1 MTPTATQLLGH
12 VINGQYRLLEYLG
25 GSEQSSVFLTEDG
38 ESGQKLAIKLVAAHP
53 ATAGMQLSRWELA
66 SQLSHPNLI
75 QLLDGGRFEFANT
88 PLLYIVMEYADEN
101 LSQVLSERALTAG
114 ETGDVL
120 EPVLEVLTFLHGD
133 GYAHSRLRPSNILA
147 VGDKLK
153 LSSDDICR
161 FGEAWDN
168 ARKPAAYDAPEIMGG
183 KFAAPGDLW
192 SLGMMLVEALT
203 RRLPVFDSKQPPAPI
218 VQDTL
223 PAVFRDIAENCLIR
237 EPERRW
243 TVAEVSARIHGT
255 APVMVQKPPANTEF
269 MAEAKPEVRREPK
282 PELWHEGAPEARR
295 EVSTEAPKTWR
306 YVAAIAAVVLVLV
319 AILVTPKV
327 LHRQSNE
334 PSPSAEAG
342 APAPQASIETPPPA
356 GQSAPAPV
364 NPKPAP
370 PEKKA
375 DTPSA
380 TPTPPAAPQDAG
392 GKIGSGSPDDQTA
405 LKGATAAKAA
415 PGGPGQG
422 AVLRKVLPTVSD
434 RARATIQ
441 GTVRVVV
448 KLDVDPSG
456 NVTNATVDAG
466 PSKYFGDLSAQAAR
480 DWKFSAPQPNGQPV
494 SSQWSVSFYYTQTD
508 TTAIPTASAP

>member
-1 MTPTATQLLGH
+1 
-12 VINGQYRLLEYLG
+12 
-25 GSEQSSVFLTEDG
+25 
-38 ESGQKLAIKLVAAHP
+38 
-53 ATAGMQLSRWELA
+53 
-66 SQLSHPNLI
+66 
-75 QLLDGGRFEFANT
+75 
-88 PLLYIVMEYADEN
+88 

-133 GYAHSRLRPSNILA
+133 GYVHSRLKPSNILA

-161 FGEAWDN
+161 FGEAWDS
-168 ARKPAAYDAPEIMGG
+168 ARKPAAYDAPEIVRG

-203 RRLPVFDSKQPPAPI
+203 QRLPVFDSKQPPAPI

-237 EPERRW
+237 DPERRW

-255 APVMVQKPPANTEF
+255 APVVVQKPPANTNF
-269 MAEAKPEVRREPK
+269 MAEAEPEVRREAM
-282 PELWHEGAPEARR
+282 PEVRYEPEPEAPR
-295 EVSTEAPKTWR
+295 EVKTDAPKTWL
-306 YVAAIAAVVLVLV
+306 YVGVLAAVVLVLI
-319 AILVTPKV
+319 AIFVLPKL
-327 LHRQSNE
+327 LHRQSDE
-334 PSPSAEAG
+334 PSPSAEAS
-342 APAPQASIETPPPA
+342 APAAAPVPQSPIETPPPA
-356 GQSAPAPV
+356 AQSSPAPA
-364 NPKPAP
+364 NPQPAA

-375 DTPSA
+375 DIPSA
-380 TPTPPAAPQDAG
+380 TATHSAASQNPSG
-392 GKIGSGSPDDQTA
+392 SVGSGSPDQTA
-405 LKGATAAKAA
+405 SKSAAATAA

-448 KLDVDPSG
+448 KLEVDPSG
-456 NVTNATVDAG
+456 NVTNAAVDAG
-466 PSKYFGDLSAQAAR
+466 SSKYFGDLSLQAAR
-480 DWKFSAPQPNGQPV
+480 DWKFNPPQPNGQPV
-494 SSQWSVSFYYTQTD
+494 SSQWNVSFYYTQTD
-508 TTAIPTASAP
+508 TTAIPTTTAP